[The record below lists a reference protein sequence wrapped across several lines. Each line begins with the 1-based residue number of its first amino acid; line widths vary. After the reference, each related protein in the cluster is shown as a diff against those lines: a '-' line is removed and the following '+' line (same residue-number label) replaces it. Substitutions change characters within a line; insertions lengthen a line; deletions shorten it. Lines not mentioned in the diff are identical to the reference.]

1 MALYS
6 GCASGC
12 EREKIFDNSAFGYWL
27 LAFGQKSNS
36 MRGEGRCF
44 HFATLCLLGIGFG
57 IGWRLGHPSVTQGSR
72 KGNPS
77 AMQGSILISALF
89 ATEVEKWGVGVEIG

>member
-1 MALYS
+1 MSYFPIARANKWRYTPA
-6 GCASGC
+6 GTSGC
-12 EREKIFDNSAFGYWL
+12 EWEKIFDNSAFGYWL

-57 IGWRLGHPSVTQGSR
+57 IGFG
-72 KGNPS
+72 
-77 AMQGSILISALF
+77 
-89 ATEVEKWGVGVEIG
+89 